1 MILLFELLESPGF
14 PVLNLG
20 GDTAL
25 RLVGGS
31 VEVELEIGVELGAK
45 VELVGLGKDLDKNS
59 KGSELVAGSRGGLID
74 LDCLD

>member
-1 MILLFELLESPGF
+1 MILLFELLESPDF

-31 VEVELEIGVELGAK
+31 VEVALEIGVEL

-59 KGSELVAGSRGGLID
+59 KGSEPEAGSKGGLID